1 MIKNQKKFEEFEK
14 NLMRKEKANL
24 KKNIAIFNAMYNEAV
39 KLGIIPMS
47 DPMDGLDIDIKI
59 AKVINSVPKHSKKNS
74 KRTE

>member
-47 DPMDGLDIDIKI
+47 DPMDGLDTDIKI